1 MASSSAPPTRLPRF
15 LAGSILLPLII
26 VFGYVA
32 FLITGVDAARD
43 GGHADVQPIA
53 LYIYFSLLLVL
64 LQLAISEDRS
74 LGRILYIFIA
84 SGFAIIYAGEAMF
97 NAEGHRP
104 GNFTR
109 SPWTYIIINALLL
122 IVFVVDAID
131 RRRMKPGKPG
141 TRPHRVSPISYRAFA
156 ADFGG
161 LAILF
166 FIAAFLLDTL
176 GQRRVLGLIGLGT
189 KQPYVTVDFNLLFG
203 LSLPNQLNQLEVLDV
218 GIAVLAM
225 AVSLLLLVIVGA
237 LTLSASS
244 SSTTGEERFGVALRR
259 ILWEAVDQTLLSLRL
274 VLSPLIWLI
283 PAFSIGAFSQNILA
297 YLQYSARDTHAQIA
311 DLFNPLSRDSLAN
324 LPMLGVVL
332 VLGALAIGTVILSVA
347 VVEHDGKVILN
358 TLHIFRVAGRIA
370 GLTLGFFLYS
380 LAFLNAAAIL
390 FLGTKAEPFQVGAG
404 GLLALLVGGA
414 LAFYTVMRDRSRG
427 RAPAAPA
434 VKAALKVDAPKEPVK
449 E

>member
-1 MASSSAPPTRLPRF
+1 MASPSAPPTRLPRF
-15 LAGSILLPLII
+15 LSGNVLLPLII

-32 FLITGVDAARD
+32 FLITGIDAGRNSGRD
-43 GGHADVQPIA
+43 DVQPIA

-64 LQLAISEDRS
+64 LQLAISENRS
-74 LGRILYIFIA
+74 LRRILYILVT

-122 IVFVVDAID
+122 IVFVVDAVD
-131 RRRMKPGKPG
+131 RRRLRPGKPG
-141 TRPHRVSPISYRAFA
+141 AQLWRVSPVSYRAFA

-176 GQRRVLGLIGLGT
+176 GDRRVLSLIGLGA
-189 KQPYVTVDFNLLFG
+189 KVPYVTVDFKDLFG
-203 LSLPNQLNQLEVLDV
+203 IQLPNQLGRLEVLDV

-225 AVSLLLLVIVGA
+225 AISLLLLVIVGA
-237 LTLSASS
+237 LTLSASGTS
-244 SSTTGEERFGVALRR
+244 VSGEERFGAALRR
-259 ILWEAVDQTLLSLRL
+259 ILWEAIDQTLLSLRL

-297 YLQYSARDTHAQIA
+297 YLQYSARDTQARIV
-311 DLFNPLSRDSLAN
+311 DLFNPFSRDSLAN
-324 LPMLGVVL
+324 LPLLGIVL
-332 VLGALAIGTVILSVA
+332 LLGALAIGTVILSVA

-358 TLHIFRVAGRIA
+358 TLQI
-370 GLTLGFFLYS
+370 
-380 LAFLNAAAIL
+380 
-390 FLGTKAEPFQVGAG
+390 
-404 GLLALLVGGA
+404 
-414 LAFYTVMRDRSRG
+414 
-427 RAPAAPA
+427 
-434 VKAALKVDAPKEPVK
+434 
-449 E
+449 

>member
-1 MASSSAPPTRLPRF
+1 MSTSSAPPTRLPRV
-15 LAGSILLPLII
+15 LSGTVLLPLII

-32 FLITGVDAARD
+32 FLITGIDAGRN
-43 GGHADVQPIA
+43 GGHDDVQPIA
-53 LYIYFSLLLVL
+53 LYIYFSILLVL
-64 LQLAISEDRS
+64 LQLAISENRS
-74 LGRILYIFIA
+74 LARILYIFVA

-122 IVFVVDAID
+122 IVFVVDAVN
-131 RRRMKPGKPG
+131 RRRSHAATPG
-141 TRPHRVSPISYRAFA
+141 TQPSRRSPISYRAFA
-156 ADFGG
+156 TDFGG

-176 GQRRVLGLIGLGT
+176 GQRRVLGLIGLGA
-189 KQPYVTVDFNLLFG
+189 KKPYYVSVDFQELFG
-203 LSLPNQLNQLEVLDV
+203 LQLPNNLGRLEVLDV

-237 LTLSASS
+237 LTLSASTA
-244 SSTTGEERFGVALRR
+244 STTGEERFGIALRR
-259 ILWEAVDQTLLSLRL
+259 ILWEAIDQTFLSLRL

-283 PAFSIGAFSQNILA
+283 PAFSIGALSQNILS
-297 YLQYSARDTHAQIA
+297 YLQISARNTHAQIV
-311 DLFNPLSRDSLAN
+311 DLFNPFSHDSLTN

-332 VLGALAIGTVILSVA
+332 LLGMLAIGAVILSVA

-390 FLGTKAEPFQVGAG
+390 FLGTKSEPFQIGAG
-404 GLLALLVGGA
+404 GLLALLVGGLLA
-414 LAFYTVMRDRSRG
+414 LYTVLRDRSRG
-427 RAPAAPA
+427 RAPVA
-434 VKAALKVDAPKEPVK
+434 KS
-449 E
+449 

>member
-1 MASSSAPPTRLPRF
+1 MARSSAPPTRLPRF
-15 LAGSILLPLII
+15 LSANILLPPII
-26 VFGYVA
+26 IFGYVA
-32 FLITGVDAARD
+32 FLITGIDAGRN
-43 GGHADVQPIA
+43 GGHDNVQPIA

-64 LQLAISEDRS
+64 LQLAISENRS
-74 LGRILYIFIA
+74 IGRILYIFVA
-84 SGFAIIYAGEAMF
+84 SGFAIIYAGEALF

-109 SPWTYIIINALLL
+109 SPWTYIIINTLLL
-122 IVFVVDAID
+122 IVFVVDAVD
-131 RRRMKPGKPG
+131 RRRLRPGKPG
-141 TRPHRVSPISYRAFA
+141 AQPWRVSPVSYRAFA
-156 ADFGG
+156 SDFGG

-176 GQRRVLGLIGLGT
+176 GERRALSLIGLGA
-189 KQPYVTVDFNLLFG
+189 KQPYVIVDFNAMFQLD
-203 LSLPNQLNQLEVLDV
+203 LPPNLARLEILDV

-225 AVSLLLLVIVGA
+225 AISLLLLVIVGA
-237 LTLSASS
+237 LTLSASGAS
-244 SSTTGEERFGVALRR
+244 VSGEERFGAALRR
-259 ILWEAVDQTLLSLRL
+259 ILWEAFDQTILSLRL

-297 YLQYSARDTHAQIA
+297 YLQYSARDTQAQVA
-311 DLFNPLSRDSLAN
+311 DLFNPFSRNSLAN
-324 LPMLGVVL
+324 LPMLGIVL
-332 VLGALAIGTVILSVA
+332 LLGALAVGTVILSVA

-390 FLGTKAEPFQVGAG
+390 FLQTTAKPFQIGAG
-404 GLLALLVGGA
+404 GLLALLVGGSLGLYA
-414 LAFYTVMRDRSRG
+414 VLRDRSQDRLPKG
-427 RAPAAPA
+427 KP
-434 VKAALKVDAPKEPVK
+434 VLKEKEGVT